1 MFQSIRYVGSIPEL
15 KSYIYIIT
23 DSDFGV
29 VDVIVA
35 ENKRFWDLREG
46 ALERQTAIIQEYS
59 KRKLN
64 VAANLA
70 LFFCW
75 HKKIYGYSIAQ
86 QIAWAEK
93 YQPLFT
99 PELKAD
105 LQKYLTLI

>member
-46 ALERQTAIIQEYS
+46 ALERQTAIIREYS

-64 VAANLA
+64 VAANLVMY
-70 LFFCW
+70 FRF
-75 HKKIYGYSIAQ
+75 Y
-86 QIAWAEK
+86 EK
-93 YQPLFT
+93 HFGISVATQMQWLLHQELYT